1 MELKNLTK
9 EELIHID
16 GGIPNKNTSLAYDIF
31 WGICWVGREIWEG
44 ITSDTSD
51 SSYVNA
57 KVGSY

>member
-1 MELKNLTK
+1 MELKNLSK

-16 GGIPNKNTSLAYDIF
+16 GGVPNNNTSFAYDIF
-31 WGICWVGREIWEG
+31 WGISWVSREIWEG
-44 ITSDTSD
+44 ITSDKYD